1 MARLKIKLP
10 PGVKVQVKPKSTAS
24 KAEERF
30 AFHMKHCGIPDPVRE
45 YRFSKTTARR
55 WRFDFAWPDL
65 KLAVEIEGLMHY
77 GKQEDGSAKTGRHQ
91 TARGY
96 QGDLDKYNTATI
108 EGWAVL
114 RFSQHHVK
122 TGDAIR
128 TLEQWFTLNKDILG
142 TADHENLQ
150 RKKLHLP

>member
-1 MARLKIKLP
+1 MPRAKIKLP
-10 PGVKVQVKPKSTAS
+10 PGIKATAKPRQKVSS
-24 KAEERF
+24 RAEERF

-45 YRFSKTTARR
+45 YRFSETTARK
-55 WRFDFAWPDL
+55 WRFDFAWPDQ

-77 GKQEDGSAKTGRHQ
+77 GKNEDGSAKAGRHQ

-122 TGDAIR
+122 TGEAIR
-128 TLEQWFTLNKDILG
+128 TLETLFKLHTKTKVRI
-142 TADHENLQ
+142 ADHENM
-150 RKKLHLP
+150 P

>member
-1 MARLKIKLP
+1 MKIKLP
-10 PGVKVQVKPKSTAS
+10 PTIQTQIKATRSGSKS
-24 KAEERF
+24 EERF
-30 AFHMKHCGIPDPVRE
+30 AFHMKHVGIPDPVRE
-45 YRFSKTTARR
+45 YRFSETTKRR

-65 KLAVEIEGLMHY
+65 KIAVEIEGLLHY
-77 GKQEDGSAKTGRHQ
+77 GKNPDGTAKTGRHQ

-96 QGDLDKYNTATI
+96 QGDLDKYNTAAL

-128 TLEQWFTLNKDILG
+128 TLERLFKLKTDFLRTANK
-142 TADHENLQ
+142 
-150 RKKLHLP
+150 